1 MFTALLP
8 ILAQRF
14 PAFAMVRN
22 PLAVLASWNSVD
34 IPAKQGRVPKAEI
47 YDQDLVHRMSSID
60 DRLDRQ
66 LSLLDWWCERFE
78 QFLPR
83 DHTIRY
89 KDLVASGGRALAA
102 VVPAA
107 GGLDEP
113 LSERNANDIYDRE
126 DVARVGKRLL
136 ESEGAYWHF
145 YSRESVVDL
154 LARFA

>member
-14 PAFAMVRN
+14 PVFAMVRN

-66 LSLLDWWCERFE
+66 LSLLD
-78 QFLPR
+78 
-83 DHTIRY
+83 
-89 KDLVASGGRALAA
+89 
-102 VVPAA
+102 
-107 GGLDEP
+107 
-113 LSERNANDIYDRE
+113 
-126 DVARVGKRLL
+126 
-136 ESEGAYWHF
+136 
-145 YSRESVVDL
+145 
-154 LARFA
+154 